1 MNEGSENDLSSLSLP
16 VSARPN
22 KMNVFAKSIRK
33 LGRTASRLN
42 LATQFNQESLSGLAL
57 PPKLSRP
64 QEPLP
69 EENAFQA
76 ISYSAVADLTEPTQ
90 VRYLPRKDSFTV
102 LELPQRVLFGSDDF
116 RSKPKAPAL
125 APVHTNVMSEWTS
138 VSPVT
143 AHSPVMSR
151 SSSRGNFQLVDL
163 ALTEHI
169 MSSANDSAA
178 SFSSL
183 DPKPRSTSFPDSQIP
198 RSQSI
203 SSSTFEAPNSI
214 AKLGPPAPLYSKP
227 KERSNSSS
235 NILASYNT
243 PSSKAIISNSLH
255 SFHVVTSHIDQ
266 MPEPAVVEHLFEKL
280 LSIRVFPEDS
290 FKQTPLKRK
299 WELLLSEGETNA
311 AFDLPQLLQ
320 EATIS
325 VEAKPL
331 KLDTK
336 TPSRSSS
343 NTQRERHS
351 DSLNRTLH
359 TPMPSVASPTVT
371 SNAKKGSPVWFIR
384 QILRNSLQAKD
395 FKKLDKRLVSLN
407 KWVKEFREQQGESAL
422 ANLLKQINQKSIK
435 SNDEFEK
442 EKIICKCL
450 KTLMATDPS
459 NDKILKISFA
469 PNLINQEHLQV
480 VRSLPFSL
488 LSPSIET
495 RILATELLIYLTH
508 FEDFNFFPH
517 LMDEFR
523 KLQDKFLMF
532 VRFQPWMNALESTL
546 DQHLQTAQQHRSLHE
561 GILKEYLLVTIIFIN
576 QLLGRCERPKDRI
589 VLRKEFSDSRL
600 DKILE
605 KVKRFNDDGILRH
618 IAHYDSLA
626 EGDYSN
632 FLMESLFRIDSEN
645 DADSMDSSL
654 SDIRT
659 KLDNDLID
667 PTKFNGDHNQMNSF
681 LERVRYIRKSRPKDE
696 SKRLF
701 NILDLVADHLIDDDL
716 GHSKSDSIVNVTLEK
731 LIDRLES
738 DDTARRAVM
747 EVEALKREIVEL
759 RESKATPQA
768 TTATETDSYHV
779 RRLEKELER
788 LKITIISQEKQIN
801 LMLNT
806 IKRLDADLQRSR
818 KPSDGGR
825 SLFTRA
831 LFSSLSANDKSNPSS
846 GAQGV
851 VLDELEYKLSRQ
863 KSRNTNLKK
872 SKVTSNLTGH
882 LGDLKSEDNL
892 IALGEKGGLGEYDD
906 GTASPHKETD
916 SSHKLTKEFPDF
928 GKLLANKAG
937 AANQAAPT
945 PPPPPPPPKLPSFLP
960 DSSKPTAPG
969 PPPPPPPPLP
979 PMLAGVNGSGAPP
992 PPPPPPL
999 PAFIGA
1005 SSELGENSGPPPPP
1019 PLPGFIASPDTLT
1032 GPPPPPPL
1040 APDLLSPNLTGG
1052 KNDSEGSKTID
1063 EATAAASSR
1072 KKLAV
1077 KLKPVHVNNVN
1088 DTTST
1093 IWADIKKE
1101 VILEQL
1107 ETHGAYNEV
1116 QTHFKVKEIP
1126 KKKAVNVNAV
1136 KKAAKAKETL
1146 IPRDIAHQ
1154 FGIYLHMYNNVSAED
1169 LALKILHCDKDI
1181 IDNISVLE
1189 FFTSEIFNDFSESK
1203 FRNFVPYSRD
1213 LSDPESKAS
1222 KPSDD
1227 LERADKVFLE
1237 IYNMRHYWKSRSRA
1251 LLVTQ
1256 THKKDFEDLRN
1267 KLTMIDNTVK
1277 AIKESEN
1284 LKHVLGLILEVVN
1297 YMNDD
1302 AKQALG
1308 FKLDT
1313 LQRLK
1318 FLKDNSNT
1326 MTFLHYVERI
1336 VRNKFSE
1343 WGSFVDELNVL
1354 NQMHNI
1360 SVEQIE
1366 KDCEEYERNIT
1377 NTLVSL
1383 EKGNLKD
1390 PSIFH
1395 PEDKILRVIRRPLI
1409 VAKENAHQLIEQFR
1423 KTVEDHSA
1431 LMIYFDEKPDD
1442 SNSRNTFF
1450 AKFAAFVSQF
1460 KQVHA
1465 ENVQREE
1472 EERAYEIKK
1481 QAIQKREKSKMSK
1494 RAGANGE
1501 KNSKQASQQAG
1512 LEQLEDQANHQDDD
1526 DDDDDLDAAGGEDD
1540 STSVA
1545 AVDELLRQL
1554 KSGAPRE
1561 KSRARERHGKVL
1573 AELYGSKNGTRTSEL
1588 LSGQDATSAAD
1599 GMPVSEVQEKDAPQ
1613 TEEED
1618 VMVRAR
1624 SMLQRLRST
1633 PDVTAA
1639 LPSPIV
1645 EEPAQP
1651 PHELVAK
1658 TESDSVQNDVERAD
1672 IDKAPEEVI
1681 EIGSSEGTP
1690 ESDSVVEFESGHAA
1704 PVNISLPKAI
1714 APNQL
1719 EVVREESA
1727 SPKTILSESVENA
1740 K

>member
-57 PPKLSRP
+57 PPKLAKP
-64 QEPLP
+64 QELPP
-69 EENAFQA
+69 EEDAFHA
-76 ISYSAVADLTEPTQ
+76 ISYNAVADLTEPTQ

-102 LELPQRVLFGSDDF
+102 LELPQRVLFGSDDT

-125 APVHTNVMSEWTS
+125 APVYTNVVSELTS

-151 SSSRGNFQLVDL
+151 SPSRGNLQLVDL

-169 MSSANDSAA
+169 MSSANDSAT

-183 DPKPRSTSFPDSQIP
+183 DPKPRSTSFPDSHIP
-198 RSQSI
+198 RSQSM

-235 NILASYNT
+235 NILAGYNV

-266 MPEPAVVEHLFEKL
+266 MPEPAVVEHLFQKL

-325 VEAKPL
+325 VEAKPS

-343 NTQRERHS
+343 NAQRERHS

-359 TPMPSVASPTVT
+359 TPIPSVPSPTVT

-384 QILRNSLQAKD
+384 QILRNTLQAKD

-422 ANLLKQINQKSIK
+422 ANLLKLINQKSIK

-459 NDKILKISFA
+459 NDKVLKISFA

-576 QLLGRCERPKDRI
+576 QLLGRCERPKDRV

-605 KVKRFNDDGILRH
+605 KVKRFNDEGILRH
-618 IAHYDSLA
+618 IAHYESLA

-632 FLMESLFRIDSEN
+632 FLMESLFRIDSED
-645 DADSMDSSL
+645 DADSVNSTL

-659 KLDNDLID
+659 KFNSDLID
-667 PTKFNGDHNQMNSF
+667 HTKSNGDNHQMNS
-681 LERVRYIRKSRPKDE
+681 LLGRVRYIRKSRPKDE

-716 GHSKSDSIVNVTLEK
+716 GQSKSDSIVNVTLEK
-731 LIDRLES
+731 LVDRLES
-738 DDTARRAVM
+738 DETARRAVM

-759 RESKATPQA
+759 RESKAMPQA
-768 TTATETDSYHV
+768 TTAADTERYHLS
-779 RRLEKELER
+779 RLEKELER

-818 KPSDGGR
+818 KHSDGGR
-825 SLFTRA
+825 GLLTRA
-831 LFSSLSANDKSNPSS
+831 LFSSLSANEKSIPSS
-846 GAQGV
+846 GPHGV

-892 IALGEKGGLGEYDD
+892 VALGAKGEIGEYDD
-906 GTASPHKETD
+906 SSTSPHKDID

-928 GKLLANKAG
+928 GKLLSNKAG
-937 AANQAAPT
+937 AADQVA

-960 DSSKPTAPG
+960 NSFKPTAPG

-979 PMLAGVNGSGAPP
+979 PMLAGTNGSGA

-1005 SSELGENSGPPPPP
+1005 ASELDEKPGPPPPP
-1019 PLPGFIASPDTLT
+1019 PLPGFIASLNTLN

-1040 APDLLSPNLTGG
+1040 APDLLSPNMTGG
-1052 KNDSEGSKTID
+1052 KSDIEGSKTIE

-1116 QTHFKVKEIP
+1116 QTHFKVKEVP

-1222 KPSDD
+1222 KPSND

-1256 THKKDFEDLRN
+1256 TYKKDFEDLKN

-1366 KDCEEYERNIT
+1366 KDCEEYERNIS

-1409 VAKENAHQLIEQFR
+1409 VAKENAHQLIEQLR
-1423 KTVEDHSA
+1423 KTIEDHSA

-1481 QAIQKREKSKMSK
+1481 QAIQKREKSKLSK
-1494 RAGANGE
+1494 RSNVNGN

-1512 LEQLEDQANHQDDD
+1512 LEELEDQANHQDDD
-1526 DDDDDLDAAGGEDD
+1526 DDDDDDDAAGDQDD
-1540 STSVA
+1540 SGSVA

-1573 AELYGSKNGTRTSEL
+1573 AELYGSKNGSNTSEL
-1588 LSGQDATSAAD
+1588 LSGQDPTSAAD
-1599 GMPVSEVQEKDAPQ
+1599 GMPVNEVQEKDAPQ

-1639 LPSPIV
+1639 LPSPIA
-1645 EEPAQP
+1645 EEPSQP

-1658 TESDSVQNDVERAD
+1658 IGCDSVQNDAEHAE

-1690 ESDSVVEFESGHAA
+1690 ESDSVVEIESGHAA
-1704 PVNISLPKAI
+1704 PVSISLPKAI
-1714 APNQL
+1714 APTQL

-1727 SPKTILSESVENA
+1727 SPKTILSGRVENA
-1740 K
+1740 NSES

>member
-57 PPKLSRP
+57 PPKLARP
-64 QEPLP
+64 QELLP
-69 EENAFQA
+69 EEDAFHA
-76 ISYSAVADLTEPTQ
+76 ISYNAVADLTEPTQ

-116 RSKPKAPAL
+116 RLKPKAGPAL
-125 APVHTNVMSEWTS
+125 APVYTASELTS

-151 SSSRGNFQLVDL
+151 SPSRGNFQLVDL

-169 MSSANDSAA
+169 MSSANDSST
-178 SFSSL
+178 SFGSL

-198 RSQSI
+198 RSQSM

-235 NILASYNT
+235 NILAGYNA

-266 MPEPAVVEHLFEKL
+266 MPEPAVVEHLFQKL

-359 TPMPSVASPTVT
+359 TPIPGVPSPTVT

-459 NDKILKISFA
+459 NDKVLKISFA

-605 KVKRFNDDGILRH
+605 KVKRFNDEGILRH
-618 IAHYDSLA
+618 IAHYNSLA

-632 FLMESLFRIDSEN
+632 FLMESLFRIDSED
-645 DADSMDSSL
+645 DADSVTSPP

-659 KLDNDLID
+659 KLDSDLID
-667 PTKFNGDHNQMNSF
+667 HTKSNGDHNQMNSF

-696 SKRLF
+696 SRRLF

-716 GHSKSDSIVNVTLEK
+716 GHSKSDSVVNVTLEK

-759 RESKATPQA
+759 RESKAVPQS
-768 TTATETDSYHV
+768 TTATETDSYRV
-779 RRLEKELER
+779 SRLEKELER

-818 KPSDGGR
+818 KPSDGSR
-825 SLFTRA
+825 SLVNRA
-831 LFSSLSANDKSNPSS
+831 LFSSLSANDKSSPSS

-892 IALGEKGGLGEYDD
+892 IALGAKGGLGEYDD
-906 GTASPHKETD
+906 GSTSPHKDID
-916 SSHKLTKEFPDF
+916 SSNKLTKEFPDF

-937 AANQAAPT
+937 AANQAAP

-960 DSSKPTAPG
+960 DSSKSTAPG

-979 PMLAGVNGSGAPP
+979 PMLAGTNGSGAPP

-1005 SSELGENSGPPPPP
+1005 ASELGEKSGPPPPP

-1052 KNDSEGSKTID
+1052 KNDSEGSKAIE

-1181 IDNISVLE
+1181 VDNISVLE

-1213 LSDPESKAS
+1213 LSNPDSKPS

-1256 THKKDFEDLRN
+1256 TYKKDFEDLRN

-1284 LKHVLGLILEVVN
+1284 LKHVLGLILEIVN

-1409 VAKENAHQLIEQFR
+1409 VAKENAHQLIEQLR

-1431 LMIYFDEKPDD
+1431 LMIYFDEKPED

-1450 AKFAAFVSQF
+1450 AKFTAFVSQF

-1481 QAIQKREKSKMSK
+1481 QAIQKREKSKLSK
-1494 RAGANGE
+1494 RSGVNGE

-1512 LEQLEDQANHQDDD
+1512 LEELEDQANHQDDED
-1526 DDDDDLDAAGGEDD
+1526 DDDDDDAAGGQDD
-1540 STSVA
+1540 SVSVA

-1561 KSRARERHGKVL
+1561 KSRARERHGRVL
-1573 AELYGSKNGTRTSEL
+1573 AELYGSKNGTKTSEL
-1588 LSGQDATSAAD
+1588 LSGQDPTSAAD
-1599 GMPVSEVQEKDAPQ
+1599 ETPVSEVQEKDAPQ

-1645 EEPAQP
+1645 EEPSQP

-1658 TESDSVQNDVERAD
+1658 TESDSVQNDAERAD

-1690 ESDSVVEFESGHAA
+1690 ESDSVVEIESGHAA
-1704 PVNISLPKAI
+1704 QVILLPKVI